1 MTLELVR
8 LENGVFYG
16 SGGHDCHPA
25 FVRVALRNRWAT
37 PYGLDIREFVQAEH
51 AEFAPVARFL
61 RAAERKPRVRCD
73 KSIDKDSARL
83 ALARKCMGRL
93 KLAAPAC
100 RAPAKGAVLGPAQG
114 LTGIRHTHDCRS
126 GSDCFLP
133 DRKTD
138 G

>member
-73 KSIDKDSARL
+73 KSIDKRSEEHTSELQSLMRTSYAVF
-83 ALARKCMGRL
+83 CL
-93 KLAAPAC
+93 K
-100 RAPAKGAVLGPAQG
+100 KKN
-114 LTGIRHTHDCRS
+114 TY
-126 GSDCFLP
+126 
-133 DRKTD
+133 TD
-138 G
+138 NINNTRRVIHHNTSTLLSYRPSSL